1 MSNFAPSNKYKT
13 QLLIKHMIVNERDN
27 RKEAILQA
35 ATAIMA
41 AARTAPKGKGIDVI
55 EIAMVT
61 GDDLKPIAEE
71 MRNIHEK
78 TGFKFFLRDAGNI
91 EIADAVIFIGTTDHP
106 MGLNCGQCG
115 FDECSQRTAGVPCA
129 INSIDVGIALG
140 SACSKAADLRID
152 TRIMM
157 SAGLAAQNLNI
168 LGNCKQVMALLLS
181 ISSKNPFFDRKPKEE
196 QQQNQ

>member
-1 MSNFAPSNKYKT
+1 MSNFAPSNRVLNSFHRKV
-13 QLLIKHMIVNERDN
+13 MIINERDN

-55 EIAMVT
+55 EIAMVS
-61 GDDLKPIAEE
+61 GDDLKPIANE
-71 MRNIHEK
+71 MRNISEK
-78 TGFKFFLRDAGNI
+78 TGFKFFLRDANNI
-91 EIADAVIFIGTTDHP
+91 EIADAVIFIGTADQP

-115 FDECSQRTAGVPCA
+115 FDVCSQRTAGVPCA

-168 LGNCKQVMALLLS
+168 LGGCKQVMALLLS